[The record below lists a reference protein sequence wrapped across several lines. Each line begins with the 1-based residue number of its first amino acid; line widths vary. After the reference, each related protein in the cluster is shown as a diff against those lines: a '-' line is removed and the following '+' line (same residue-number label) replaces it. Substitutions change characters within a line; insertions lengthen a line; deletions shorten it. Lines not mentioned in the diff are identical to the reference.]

1 MRLKIHSN
9 STRNMDAITFD
20 GSCTP
25 NPGGCMGLGW
35 VVTLQNNSFSILG
48 NDRLE
53 KDTSNNALFAEY
65 LALKKGMLEYV
76 KADGQGPLTVMG
88 DSQTVI
94 YQMRGLYPVENDDI
108 GSIYKDITNIIRE
121 YELDIYFRWVPRM
134 QNRQAD
140 KLSKTKQRVRILYPD
155 DRETVIDVRN
165 APVSAKL
172 RKRISSMNS
181 TPFPTNAMYKRLH
194 TASKDLLSEKGL
206 SELQEMA
213 GEKASEIAAGAFPGK
228 KDRNRHHQELA
239 LRWMLR
245 GLAIDLSIKKVKFDI
260 QGKKQSNGGNN
271 TKENPNKNKNKRS
284 ASKKRTRSS
293 SRGAKYYLNRRTFAF

>member
-1 MRLKIHSN
+1 
-9 STRNMDAITFD
+9 MDAITFD

-53 KDTSNNALFAEY
+53 KQTSNNALFAEY

-94 YQMRGLYPVENDDI
+94 YQMRGIYQIMDNDI
-108 GSIYKDITNIIRE
+108 WNIHRDITNIIRE
-121 YELDIYFRWVPRM
+121 YELDIHFRWVPRM
-134 QNRQAD
+134 QNKQAD
-140 KLSKTKQRVRILYPD
+140 RLSKTKQKVRIEYPN
-155 DRETVIDVRN
+155 DREFLIDVRSSP
-165 APVSAKL
+165 AIGKL
-172 RKRISSMNS
+172 RKKIASMNA

-194 TASKDLLSEKGL
+194 VSSKDLLSDKDL
-206 SELQEMA
+206 FELREMA
-213 GEKASEIAAGAFPGK
+213 GKRATRIAIETFPGK
-228 KDRNRHHQELA
+228 CDKNKYHQAQA

-245 GLAIDLSIKKVKFDI
+245 GLAIDLAIKKVKFDI
-260 QGKKQSNGGNN
+260 QSKKVNGS
-271 TKENPNKNKNKRS
+271 RS
-284 ASKKRTRSS
+284 AVKSKNSNSHTKKKTKSS
-293 SRGAKYYLNRRTFAF
+293 GGAKYYLNRKTFAF

>member
-1 MRLKIHSN
+1 
-9 STRNMDAITFD
+9 MDAITFD

-53 KDTSNNALFAEY
+53 KGASNNALFAEY

-94 YQMRGLYPVENDDI
+94 YQMRGIYPIMDDDI
-108 GSIYKDITNIIRE
+108 WNIHQDITNIIRE
-121 YELDIYFRWVPRM
+121 YELDIHFRWVPRM
-134 QNRQAD
+134 QNKQAD
-140 KLSKTKQRVRILYPD
+140 RLSKTKHKIRIEYPN
-155 DRETVIDVRN
+155 DREFLIDVRN
-165 APVSAKL
+165 SPAIGKL
-172 RKRISSMNS
+172 RKKIASMNA

-194 TASKDLLSEKGL
+194 VSSRDVLSGKDLF
-206 SELQEMA
+206 ELQEMA
-213 GEKASEIAAGAFPGK
+213 GKKATRTVIETFPGK
-228 KDRNRHHQELA
+228 RDKNQYYQAQA

-245 GLAIDLSIKKVKFDI
+245 GLAVDLAIKKVKFDI
-260 QGKKQSNGGNN
+260 RNKKNSNKNSNTKQSSLVKAK
-271 TKENPNKNKNKRS
+271 TKKSK
-284 ASKKRTRSS
+284 SKKKARTSC
-293 SRGAKYYLNRRTFAF
+293 RGAKYYLNRQTFAF